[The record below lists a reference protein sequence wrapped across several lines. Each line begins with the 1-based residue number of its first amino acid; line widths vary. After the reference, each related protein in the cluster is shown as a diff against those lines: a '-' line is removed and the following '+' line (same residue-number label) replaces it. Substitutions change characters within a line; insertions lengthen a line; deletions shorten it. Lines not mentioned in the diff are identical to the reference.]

1 MSFLAS
7 SRGLVGYV
15 WGALA
20 GAASAFLL
28 IFALSNPGT
37 PFVGLTYVASV
48 PLFLAG
54 LSMGVGAVALGAVV
68 GTGAVAAFMPPAYA
82 AFFALLYALP
92 ATFLTAMA
100 LRSRVNARG
109 QTEWDQG
116 GNLLTTMSVY
126 PALLFLLLFI
136 AVGDNNGGLLAMTQA
151 AMTGAEDKFLALL
164 VEGRE
169 PNDQERAIIKRM
181 IEVAPAFIP
190 GMAMLAWIFT
200 TAVSMGFAY
209 SIAWRQKWVLR
220 PGFSLGN
227 MQLPNWVVYAA
238 AATGL
243 LAAFAPAPFDYL
255 GRNLAIV
262 LAAPFFFVGLAVTH
276 ALFNRTR
283 AALLLLVVFYLIMGL
298 VPYVALVVAM
308 VGAVDQWVDFRK
320 RYASGSQ
327 NEGENK

>member
-1 MSFLAS
+1 MSFHAS

-28 IFALSNPGT
+28 VFALSNPGT
-37 PFVGLTYVASV
+37 PFLGLTYVASV

-54 LSMGVGAVALGAVV
+54 LSMGAGAAALGGVI
-68 GTGAVAAFMPPAYA
+68 GTVAVAAFMPPAYA

-92 ATFLTAMA
+92 ATFLTELA
-100 LRSRVNARG
+100 LRTRANAQG
-109 QTEWDQG
+109 QAAWDQG
-116 GNLLTTMSVY
+116 GNILTAMSVY

-136 AVGDNNGGLLAMTQA
+136 AVGDSNGGLLAITQT
-151 AMTGAEDKFLALL
+151 AMAGAEDKFLAL
-164 VEGRE
+164 VTEGRE
-169 PNDQERAIIKRM
+169 PNDQQRAIVKKM
-181 IEVAPAFIP
+181 IEVTPAFIP
-190 GMAMLAWIFT
+190 GMAMFAWIFT

-209 SIAWRQKWVLR
+209 SIAWRQKWALR
-220 PGFSLGN
+220 PGFSLGD
-227 MQLPNWVVYAA
+227 MQVPNWVVYAA

-262 LAAPFFFVGLAVTH
+262 LATPFFFVGLAVTH
-276 ALFNRTR
+276 ALINQTR
-283 AALLLLVVFYLIMGL
+283 ASLFLLVVFYLVMGVFPAVVL
-298 VPYVALVVAM
+298 LVAM
-308 VGAVDQWVDFRK
+308 LGAVDQWVGFRK
-320 RYASGSQ
+320 RFASGSQ